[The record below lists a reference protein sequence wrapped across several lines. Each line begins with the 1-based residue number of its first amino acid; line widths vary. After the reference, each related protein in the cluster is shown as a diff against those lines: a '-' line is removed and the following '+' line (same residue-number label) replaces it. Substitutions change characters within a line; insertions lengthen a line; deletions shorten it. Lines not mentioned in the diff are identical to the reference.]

1 MDGPDI
7 PKNLNT
13 FLEEYLESIGD
24 KSKEIR
30 RDLELIQVLDAV
42 RSIWLFHLV
51 EIWGSHHRN

>member
-24 KSKEIR
+24 NSKEIR

-42 RSIWLFHLV
+42 QLFLLNYPV
-51 EIWGSHHRN
+51 EIC